1 MLLISRLTV
10 GMFPMGSQVVPY
22 DGSGHR
28 TVPASGTEPAPQ
40 PCSAL
45 GRAPREWG
53 QAMSPCQPKMIWD
66 GAAGALGMHPSRQRA
81 AAEVH
86 LSACPSLSG
95 RRGLP

>member
-1 MLLISRLTV
+1 
-10 GMFPMGSQVVPY
+10 MGSQVLPC
-22 DGSGHR
+22 DSSAHR

-53 QAMSPCQPKMIWD
+53 QAMTPCLPRMIWE
-66 GAAGALGMHPSRQRA
+66 GAAGALGMHPSYQRA

-86 LSACPSLSG
+86 LSARPSLSG